1 MNNNKKPEDKK
12 PEDEKPEDKKP
23 EDKKPEDKKPE
34 DKKLEDKKVSGCP
47 YVFTKGKN
55 EGKNCGGKIKHG
67 LTYCSRHKKYEG
79 TQQKQKKII
88 PVLKKNNDT
97 KKNVVKK
104 PLEITLRTNKNINKL
119 WHPETCMVFKS
130 AKERYVIGK
139 CENNKIIKLTNA
151 DIDICKSRGFAYKE
165 NNIDDITK
173 KITKVP
179 ENFDKKLKD
188 IKAKKI
194 KEEIANA
201 ISQSNVQSKEVEDI
215 LKDLHGE
222 NSEEESENSEEE
234 SELEEESDDE
244 E

>member
-1 MNNNKKPEDKK
+1 EDKK
-12 PEDEKPEDKKP
+12 TEDKKT
-23 EDKKPEDKKPE
+23 EDKKI
-34 DKKLEDKKVSGCP
+34 SCCP
-47 YVFTKGKN
+47 YIFTKGKN
-55 EGKNCGGKIKHG
+55 EGTNCGGKVKNG

-88 PVLKKNNDT
+88 PVLKKNNDIKKNDT

-119 WHPETCMVFKS
+119 WHQETGMVFKS

-139 CENNKIIKLTNA
+139 CENNKIIKLTDV

-173 KITKVP
+173 KITEVP

-188 IKAKKI
+188 NKAKKI
-194 KEEIANA
+194 KEEVAKA
-201 ISQSNVQSKEVEDI
+201 ISQTNAESKEVEDI

-222 NSEEESENSEEE
+222 NSEDESE
-234 SELEEESDDE
+234 D
-244 E
+244 